1 MNHACLRL
9 SIVLLQRVYVL
20 GALAGL
26 LVAKVLRTL
35 TMQLIARVGT
45 MSIVG
50 LEGLLQAVTWVSWP
64 LPPHALSERLAGHA

>member
-1 MNHACLRL
+1 
-9 SIVLLQRVYVL
+9 
-20 GALAGL
+20 
-26 LVAKVLRTL
+26 LRTL